1 MSSATQKV
9 KLQASDGE
17 EFEIGTLYRYVFPN
31 PFDCANVQADRQ
43 VAERSILIK
52 NLLDDIP
59 DATVG
64 GEAIP
69 IMNVSHPTGP
79 ASLHGR

>member
-1 MSSATQKV
+1 MSTSTQKV

-17 EFEIGTLYRYVFPN
+17 EFEV
-31 PFDCANVQADRQ
+31 DRQ

-59 DATVG
+59 DASTS

-69 IMNVSHPTGP
+69 IMN
-79 ASLHGR
+79 ASNAPLYKLDDRSLTLP

>member
-1 MSSATQKV
+1 MSTATQKV

-17 EFEIGTLYRYVFPN
+17 EFEV
-31 PFDCANVQADRQ
+31 DRQ
-43 VAERSILIK
+43 VAERSILIR

-59 DATVG
+59 DASTS

-69 IMNVSHPTGP
+69 IMNVCRTFPPSTFLFTNINHQGE
-79 ASLHGR
+79 

>member
-1 MSSATQKV
+1 VSRNFSK
-9 KLQASDGE
+9 
-17 EFEIGTLYRYVFPN
+17 
-31 PFDCANVQADRQ
+31 PFHCADARTDRQ

-69 IMNVSHPTGP
+69 IMNVSRSTELI
-79 ASLHGR
+79 SLHGR